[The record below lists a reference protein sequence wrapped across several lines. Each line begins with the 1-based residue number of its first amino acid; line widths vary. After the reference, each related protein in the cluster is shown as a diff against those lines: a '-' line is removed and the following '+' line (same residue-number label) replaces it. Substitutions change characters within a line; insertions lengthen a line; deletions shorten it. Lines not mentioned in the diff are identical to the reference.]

1 MKILVATDGSKHSLR
16 AVKHALQLSEQLKTP
31 AQITLISVHENTAF
45 AHASHF
51 VGKKAVDDYLADLAQ
66 AGDGGQ
72 RDDIAVLVL
81 RRGPGS

>member
-1 MKILVATDGSKHSLR
+1 MTEARDAAGRPVGTDGLLAAVER
-16 AVKHALQLSEQLKTP
+16 VKHDGPQEIAD
-31 AQITLISVHENTAF
+31 H
-45 AHASHF
+45 
-51 VGKKAVDDYLADLAQ
+51 LADLAQ